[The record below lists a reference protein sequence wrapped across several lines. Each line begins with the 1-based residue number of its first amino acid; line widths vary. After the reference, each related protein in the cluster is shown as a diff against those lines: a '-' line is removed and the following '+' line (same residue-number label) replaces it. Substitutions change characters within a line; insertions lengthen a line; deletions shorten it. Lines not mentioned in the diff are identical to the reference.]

1 MPVYAYKGIS
11 ANGKRT
17 DGLKEADSAK
27 ALRQILKR
35 DGIVLT
41 RAEVSKGGKRAS
53 GGGKG
58 LGKEVHLG
66 DLLNRV
72 KKSEVAAFTRQL
84 STLLRAGIPLASS
97 LGALFEQNEN
107 PKFKSMVGEV
117 RTAVNEGASLA
128 DSLAKHPNAFDALF
142 VSMVR
147 AGELAGNLDEVLT
160 RLADFL
166 EASQKLK
173 SKVQS
178 AMVYPIIMIVVGT
191 GIMAVLMVAVVPK
204 ITNMFAQQGKALSWN
219 TEFLIW
225 LSSAIASYWWLFLAG
240 IIGGIIG
247 IRAWARSEGGRPL
260 WHTFLLRAPLIGPL
274 VRQVAVARFTRTL
287 GTMLKAGVPM
297 IRSLDTA
304 KEILG
309 NVILMRAIED
319 TKAAVMEGE
328 SLAATLKKTG
338 HFPATV
344 IHMIGVGEQA
354 GQLEEMLMRVADT
367 YDSEV
372 DQKLTRFTSMLEPL
386 MLVVMGGAVA
396 FVVFSILMPI
406 MDMGSLTAQ

>member
-1 MPVYAYKGIS
+1 MPVYDYKGIS
-11 ANGKRT
+11 RNGKHVR
-17 DGLKEADSAK
+17 GLKEADSAK
-27 ALRQILKR
+27 VLRQLLKR

-41 RAEVSKGGKRAS
+41 RSEVSKGGTRAS
-53 GGGKG
+53 GEGKG

-66 DLLNRV
+66 DIFSRV
-72 KKSEVAAFTRQL
+72 KKAEVAAFTRQL

-97 LGALFEQNEN
+97 LGALFEQDESV
-107 PKFKSMVGEV
+107 KFKPIIGEV

-128 DSLAKHPNAFDALF
+128 DSLAKHPQVFEALF

-147 AGELAGNLDEVLT
+147 AGEIAGNLDEVLT

-191 GIMAVLMVAVVPK
+191 GIMGVLMVAVVPK
-204 ITNMFAQQGKALSWN
+204 ITNMFAQQGKALAWN
-219 TEFLIW
+219 TELLIW
-225 LSSAIASYWWLFLAG
+225 SSDAIAAYWWLMLFG
-240 IIGGIIG
+240 VIGAIVGV
-247 IRAWARSEGGRPL
+247 RAWGRSETGRPI
-260 WHTFLLRAPLIGPL
+260 WHGFLLKAPLIGAL

-287 GTMLKAGVPM
+287 GTMLRAGVPM

-309 NVILMRAIED
+309 NVVLMQAIDE

-338 HFPATV
+338 HFPPMV

-367 YDSEV
+367 FDSEV
-372 DQKLTRFTSMLEPL
+372 DQKLSRVTTMLEPL

-406 MDMGSLTAQ
+406 MDMGSLTAK